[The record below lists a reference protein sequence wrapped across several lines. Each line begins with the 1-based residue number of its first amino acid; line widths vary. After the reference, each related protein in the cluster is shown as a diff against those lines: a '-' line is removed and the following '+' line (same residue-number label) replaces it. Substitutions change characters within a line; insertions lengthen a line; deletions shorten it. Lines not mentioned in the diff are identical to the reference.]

1 MCARSPGPARSVCV
15 RAHWPASPFGAMA
28 NVGHS
33 STPRPIYA
41 RRFQNNRQLHQRG
54 SIRAS
59 PIEGS
64 GAHRRGDRPDRR
76 RALAGRERSPFTLIA
91 TAATL
96 AAGVRNPMFD
106 VLGSDVMWRRAITP
120 GAGFSF
126 GGTNAELFKPAASS
140 HDFGATS
147 CNISL
152 INFAALRNASSVSPR
167 NEKRRLRSNCLCR
180 TSTT

>member
-1 MCARSPGPARSVCV
+1 
-15 RAHWPASPFGAMA
+15 MA

-33 STPRPIYA
+33 STPRSIYA

-76 RALAGRERSPFTLIA
+76 RALAGRERFTLIA

-126 GGTNAELFKPAASS
+126 GGYQ
-140 HDFGATS
+140 
-147 CNISL
+147 
-152 INFAALRNASSVSPR
+152 
-167 NEKRRLRSNCLCR
+167 RRVVQTCR
-180 TSTT
+180 QHS